1 MGKIISISIF
11 KGGTGKTAT
20 AVSLSA
26 TLAQLGKKVLLID
39 LDQQTSATRHVGLN
53 PDQEK
58 INLFQIFQKQ
68 IRAGNAI
75 KELPFNFSIIPGN
88 PLLAAVEESLEEG
101 DEGMLKD
108 LIESIVPEYDYIILD
123 TPPGKAM
130 LSLNALTASDEVI
143 IPLQAERPALD
154 GVQDLLRYI
163 NEIVWEKH
171 NPNLK
176 IKGILPTMYKR
187 TTIHSAGIIAKAR
200 EIWGDKIF
208 PIEVPESI
216 VFPRA
221 FDKGIPLPLFEP
233 KHDASISYVD
243 LAKIIDQNNN

>member
-39 LDQQTSATRHVGLN
+39 LDQQTSATRHIGLD
-53 PDQEK
+53 PEHEK
-58 INLFQIFQKQ
+58 MNLFQVFMKQ
-68 IRAGNAI
+68 IRAGHAI
-75 KELPFNFSIIPGN
+75 KELPFNFSAIPGN
-88 PLLAAVEESLEEG
+88 PLLAAVEESMEEG
-101 DEGMLKD
+101 DEGMLKE
-108 LIESIVPEYDYIILD
+108 LISGIIPEYDYIILD

-130 LSLNALTASDEVI
+130 LSLNALTAADEVI

-163 NEIVWEKH
+163 NEIVWRKH

-176 IKGILPTMYKR
+176 IRGILPTMYKR
-187 TTIHSAGIIAKAR
+187 TTSHSAGIITKAR

-208 PIEVPESI
+208 PIEIPEAI
-216 VFPRA
+216 IFPRA
-221 FDKGIPLPLFEP
+221 FDQGVPLPIFDP
-233 KHDASISYVD
+233 KHEASLSYVA
-243 LAKIIDQNNN
+243 LAKFIDKNTN